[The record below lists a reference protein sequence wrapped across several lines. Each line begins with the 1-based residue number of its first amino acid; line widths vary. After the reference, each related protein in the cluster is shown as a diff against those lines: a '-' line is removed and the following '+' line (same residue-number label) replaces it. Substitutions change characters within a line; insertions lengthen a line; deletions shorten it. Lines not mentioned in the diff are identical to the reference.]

1 MSMGSSRQE
10 YWSKLP
16 FPSPGDL
23 PDPEIEPTSPGWQAD
38 SLPLSHLG
46 SLKCVGGVSKGGY
59 FSLNRW
65 PSPFTYYL
73 NSGSP
78 TKEGDS

>member
-1 MSMGSSRQE
+1 MEFTRQE
-10 YWSKLP
+10 YWSGLP
-16 FPSPGDL
+16 FPSLGDL
-23 PDPEIEPTSPGWQAD
+23 PDPGIEPTSACQAD

-46 SLKCVGGVSKGGY
+46 SLKCVGGVSKGGC

-65 PSPFTYYL
+65 PNPFTYYL